1 MVLKQATLISGRFPA
16 SLQHLA
22 LLDVILDFGF
32 RCPSFAVRANHHP
45 TANGMHIRF
54 DSEMNAARAL
64 AKTGQ
69 FVDGNIM
76 IGVVKFDP
84 QKYQVCTRR
93 HGNHPTVRPAIV
105 A

>member
-1 MVLKQATLISGRFPA
+1 
-16 SLQHLA
+16 
-22 LLDVILDFGF
+22 
-32 RCPSFAVRANHHP
+32 
-45 TANGMHIRF
+45 MHIRF

-93 HGNHPTVRPAIV
+93 HGNYPTVRPAIV